1 MQPSFQNPYLLMTTP
16 LSLNSGRYDAA
27 IVDLDGTL
35 VDTLGD
41 FVAALRLML
50 ADVLPPEYA
59 GVTLEAADVGSRVGK
74 GSEHLVQSVLNHV
87 FAQAGRS
94 QSAID
99 SVAYYERAQASYQR
113 HYAAL
118 NGQHAALYPGVL
130 EGLGKLQKSGLR
142 MAMCWIIQL
151 SQMCA
156 FAGRHSRAA
165 LPVLKAQ
172 LSLGIG
178 VCLCFRSKQLMA
190 QMTAECLIYR
200 MPVR

>member
-16 LSLNSGRYDAA
+16 LSLNSGRYDAV

-59 GVTLEAADVGSRVGK
+59 GVTLDVADVGSRVGK

-87 FAQAGRS
+87 FAQAGRA
-94 QSAID
+94 QTAID

-118 NGQHAALYPGVL
+118 NGQHAALYPGVP
-130 EGLGKLQKSGLR
+130 EGLQKLQKSGLR
-142 MAMCWIIQL
+142 MVCL
-151 SQMCA
+151 TNKPLA
-156 FAGRHSRAA
+156 FARSLLQLKGLDGFFVEVFGGDSFARKKPDP
-165 LPVLKAQ
+165 LPLIKA
-172 LSLGIG
+172 
-178 VCLCFRSKQLMA
+178 C
-190 QMTAECLIYR
+190 
-200 MPVR
+200 